1 MALSIKNM
9 CDGIKKDA
17 IAHIRRF
24 DEKQEEDKVVSTFP
38 ISCFPSDIQKI
49 VLALRDF
56 LGFPIDYTSAA
67 ILVAF
72 SLGIGNQV
80 RIKVKNGWIE
90 SATLYCALVGKPGSN
105 KSHPMSFI
113 LQPFILHDQRTY
125 EAYISALDEYEALK
139 EMTNKERLA
148 KGIEEMPQMPH
159 WKQMVVSDVTQ
170 ESLGKVLSHN
180 PHGVCLYSDE
190 LASWLK
196 NFERYNKGSE
206 EQFWL
211 SLFNNKLVTTSRKMD
226 KRPINIAH
234 PFASVIGSIQLDIL
248 QMLLKGDKG
257 KNGFFDRILFAYPK
271 VLKKNKWQT
280 EDIGQDVV
288 DMWERIA
295 GRLICKYV
303 DGNQTNSEFE
313 LLSFSDEAKQHLW
326 MWQEQNTDYCNQA
339 SADVLVG
346 ISCKMETYII
356 RFCLILQ
363 MMDNICNGDNSMV
376 VNKHIVEKAIS
387 LVDYF
392 KDNANRVIRLALWDN
407 LDESQRELYD
417 KLPERFATSEIKQMG
432 KALLGWEEK
441 KVSRFLKSHLDT
453 LFKKVEFGVYR
464 KIL

>member
-24 DEKQEEDKVVSTFP
+24 DEKQEEDKEVSTFP

-67 ILVAF
+67 VLVAF
-72 SLGIGNQV
+72 SSGIGNQV

-90 SATLYCALVGKPGSN
+90 SAALYCALVGKPGSN

-125 EAYISALDEYEALK
+125 EVYISALDEYEALK
-139 EMTNKERLA
+139 EMTKKERLA

-234 PFASVIGSIQLDIL
+234 PSASVIGSIQLDIL
-248 QMLLKGDKG
+248 QMLMKGDKG
-257 KNGFFDRILFAYPK
+257 KNGFFDRILFAYFDGETDRDVVSIVRRFEQALHVDDIVQKKPSYIAEDIMLRSK
-271 VLKKNKWQT
+271 RGYDNNHFVRFLNSLFPEPTVLNVLKRYHVGTANLWEGAVVFWQ
-280 EDIGQDVV
+280 V
-288 DMWERIA
+288 D
-295 GRLICKYV
+295 V
-303 DGNQTNSEFE
+303 DGKVHDGKIMLYDVATSHRADRVSWAHSAMKMKDFVLEQCFFGEY
-313 LLSFSDEAKQHLW
+313 LLVD
-326 MWQEQNTDYCNQA
+326 
-339 SADVLVG
+339 
-346 ISCKMETYII
+346 
-356 RFCLILQ
+356 
-363 MMDNICNGDNSMV
+363 
-376 VNKHIVEKAIS
+376 KHKPIAIVESEKTAIIAS
-387 LVDYF
+387 LFMDDF
-392 KDNANRVIRLALWDN
+392 IWLASGGKDGCFNRRKHV
-407 LDESQRELYD
+407 
-417 KLPERFATSEIKQMG
+417 
-432 KALLGWEEK
+432 
-441 KVSRFLKSHLDT
+441 LK
-453 LFKKVEFGVYR
+453 GR
-464 KIL
+464 KWSCFQT